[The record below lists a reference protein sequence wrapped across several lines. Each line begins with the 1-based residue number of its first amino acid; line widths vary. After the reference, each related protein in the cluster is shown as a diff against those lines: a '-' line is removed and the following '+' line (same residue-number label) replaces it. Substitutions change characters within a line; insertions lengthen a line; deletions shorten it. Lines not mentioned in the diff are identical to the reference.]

1 MVMDPTTAA
10 EAAVKA
16 LGVAPSDS
24 KGGDLRFKQGQLT
37 YSATMAAVES
47 RCDCEACQL
56 LREAAAVLRVKP
68 GGGRPDHGPDHSP
81 TP

>member
-1 MVMDPTTAA
+1 MTMDPNTLA

-16 LGVAPSDS
+16 IGGPSSDS

-47 RCDCEACQL
+47 GCNCEACQL

-68 GGGRPDHGPDHSP
+68 SGGRPDHGADNSP
-81 TP
+81 PA

>member
-1 MVMDPTTAA
+1 MDPDAVA

-16 LGVAPSDS
+16 LGAGRGDN
-24 KGGDLRFKQGQLT
+24 KGVDLRFKQGQLT

-47 RCDCEACQL
+47 KCTCEACLL

-68 GGGRPDHGPDHSP
+68 SGGRVESGPADNP
-81 TP
+81 PA

>member
-1 MVMDPTTAA
+1 MMDPTIAA

-16 LGVAPSDS
+16 LGMGKDDS

-68 GGGRPDHGPDHSP
+68 SGGRPDHGADLNPP
-81 TP
+81 A